1 MPIYEYACAACG
13 QRLEAMQKMS
23 DAPLVDC
30 PECGKPALKKIVSA
44 AGFRLTGTGWYETDF
59 KGGGKKKEDKEKKE
73 TTSTTGKEEK
83 KKSTEKS
90 DATTSKTG
98 TGD

>member
-1 MPIYEYACAACG
+1 MPTSVMECFFMPIYEYACAACG

-44 AGFRLTGTGWYETDF
+44 AGMEL
-59 KGGGKKKEDKEKKE
+59 
-73 TTSTTGKEEK
+73 
-83 KKSTEKS
+83 
-90 DATTSKTG
+90 
-98 TGD
+98 